1 MASYD
6 SKQCENRPRDGQSGS
21 EYSGILK
28 SRGYVH
34 MLKLPEGSKA
44 EGDVSYPILPCFPS
58 LILGRFEP
66 I

>member
-21 EYSGILK
+21 EY
-28 SRGYVH
+28 
-34 MLKLPEGSKA
+34 SKA